1 MRSASAYSFVCA
13 IRAPSSSQLPGRS
26 GATRSACAFA
36 AIAFS
41 TALSWA
47 DFEDF
52 AAAAVFAPK
61 PPPDEA
67 ARFGFF
73 VAFTFA
79 FARAAA
85 EEEPMRRATTTSGRT
100 ERNLIAGD
108 TEISEISS
116 RTSPQGPSQALKAWC
131 TRSSRP
137 AAT

>member
-13 IRAPSSSQLPGRS
+13 ISAPSSSQLPGRS

-73 VAFTFA
+73 AAFTFA

-85 EEEPMRRATTTSGRT
+85 EEEPMRTARRRATPSCRMDD
-100 ERNLIAGD
+100 LQA
-108 TEISEISS
+108 SKS
-116 RTSPQGPSQALKAWC
+116 RDEMV
-131 TRSSRP
+131 TR
-137 AAT
+137 

>member
-13 IRAPSSSQLPGRS
+13 ISAPSSSQLPGRS

-73 VAFTFA
+73 AAFTFA

-85 EEEPMRRATTTSGRT
+85 EEEPMRRATTTRGRRT
-100 ERNLIAGD
+100 ERNLID
-108 TEISEISS
+108 
-116 RTSPQGPSQALKAWC
+116 
-131 TRSSRP
+131 
-137 AAT
+137 

>member
-13 IRAPSSSQLPGRS
+13 ISAPSSSQLPGRS

-52 AAAAVFAPK
+52 AAAPVFAPK

-73 VAFTFA
+73 AAFTFA

-85 EEEPMRRATTTSGRT
+85 EEEPMRRATTRET
-100 ERNLIAGD
+100 E
-108 TEISEISS
+108 
-116 RTSPQGPSQALKAWC
+116 PQDDLQPH
-131 TRSSRP
+131 R
-137 AAT
+137 

>member
-13 IRAPSSSQLPGRS
+13 ISAPSSSQLPGRS

-52 AAAAVFAPK
+52 AAAPVFAPK

-73 VAFTFA
+73 AAFTFA

-108 TEISEISS
+108 TEISEIVADFAPS
-116 RTSPQGPSQALKAWC
+116 PSQALKAWC

>member
-13 IRAPSSSQLPGRS
+13 ISAPSSSQLPGRS

-73 VAFTFA
+73 AAFTFA

-108 TEISEISS
+108 TEISEIVADFAPS
-116 RTSPQGPSQALKAWC
+116 PSQALKAWC